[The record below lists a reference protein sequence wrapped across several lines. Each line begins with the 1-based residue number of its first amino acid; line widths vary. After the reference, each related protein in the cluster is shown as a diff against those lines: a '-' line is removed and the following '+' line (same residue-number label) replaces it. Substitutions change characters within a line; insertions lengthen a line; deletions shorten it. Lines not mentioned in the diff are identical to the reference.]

1 MRERELHPAP
11 VVVIAAL
18 ASAGLLPFAN
28 AARPAAGLEPSAT
41 AYRLVALTD
50 DNTLVRFRS
59 DRPAEAQAVKVTK
72 VSGTLVGLDRRPA
85 NGQLYAV
92 TATSD
97 LYTIDPATGAGR
109 AVGTLTVAFDGG
121 ARSGFDFNPQSDR
134 LRLVGGQG
142 QNLRVHPD
150 LGAAASDGSIAYA
163 RGDRHFGK
171 KAVVAGVA
179 YTRSVKGATS
189 TKTFDLDAAQDVLA
203 LQEPPNDGRLTTV
216 GPLGADFDA
225 LAGFDIFTEPSGRE
239 VAFAVSGGV
248 LYAIDLETGKAAP
261 LGALGAGTRVLV
273 GLTIL
278 GPVPPGP

>member
-1 MRERELHPAP
+1 MHEPGLRRAPASL
-11 VVVIAAL
+11 IAAL
-18 ASAGLLPFAN
+18 ASATLLSLAG
-28 AARPAAGLEPSAT
+28 AARPAAAPEPP

-50 DNTLVRFRS
+50 DNTLVHFRS
-59 DRPAEAQAVKVTK
+59 DRPAETQAVKVTK
-72 VSGTLVGLDRRPA
+72 VSGLFVGLDRRPA

-97 LYTIDPATGAGR
+97 LYSVDPATGTGR
-109 AVGTLTVAFDGG
+109 ALGTLTVPFDGA

-150 LGAAASDGSIAYA
+150 LGAAATDGAIAYA
-163 RGDRHFGK
+163 RGDRNFGRK
-171 KAVVAGVA
+171 PLVAGVA
-179 YTRSVKGATS
+179 YTRSVKGATA
-189 TKTFDLDAAQDVLA
+189 TKTFDIDSAQDVLA
-203 LQEPPNDGRLTTV
+203 LQEPPNEGRLTTV

-225 LAGFDIFTEPSGRE
+225 HAGFDIFTEPSGRE

-261 LGALGAGTRVLV
+261 QGVLGAGTRVLV

-278 GPVPPGP
+278 GPVPSGP